1 MLTDTSAMRYSYH
14 ASLQIQVLLGA
25 PFTCVDGNVV
35 EACRDVPSGATVPPN
50 EVLAWMGVNSEG
62 YNRSLAVFYNV
73 GCLVLIF
80 VVVRFS
86 SYLALR
92 FVRHNVGRR

>member
-1 MLTDTSAMRYSYH
+1 MRYSYH

-25 PFTCVDGNVV
+25 PFECVNGDVI
-35 EACRDVPSGATVPPN
+35 EACRNVPAGATIPPS
-50 EVLAWMGVNSEG
+50 EVLAWMGVNNEG
-62 YNRSLAVFYNV
+62 YDRTLEVFFNV

-92 FVRHNVGRR
+92 FVRHNPGRR